1 MIWVQRIGKCLK
13 FCIMVVADNLSL
25 LELLHY
31 EYVAL
36 CTVFVEGVFC
46 LCAAL
51 LPAVTGL
58 QMDQCSS
65 WGRMTPAPGNSDMV
79 PTLRVG

>member
-1 MIWVQRIGKCLK
+1 MDPKNWKVCLK

-36 CTVFVEGVFC
+36 CTVLKECFVCVQLCC
-46 LCAAL
+46 LL
-51 LPAVTGL
+51 LLVSRWISAVHGEE
-58 QMDQCSS
+58 
-65 WGRMTPAPGNSDMV
+65 
-79 PTLRVG
+79 